1 MVPDGSMITFKSNL
15 PDANIA
21 NIIQRF
27 PLDTAI
33 QAFDQAVALYER
45 MWQESTGLNDL
56 VRSGQDS
63 RQLRTAADVDFKSKR
78 SMTRIEDMKVQ
89 VVGFLTRMIQHLSL
103 AARTLLTQEDIAK
116 RFGKE
121 AAAMYGMLEPQ
132 EGVAA
137 MESQARDEQAQIFM
151 MEEKNKIEQEMAMG
165 LPPSSPP
172 LTPEA
177 LEEKLGPPKYASLD
191 SWIADATR
199 SVVGGSMRPVD
210 HDAQVDNINFM
221 LSNLSPILNGMP
233 GGQRMIAATIEAS
246 LKLNRYP
253 LELQQEAKI
262 LKQAVEQAQA
272 AMMAGPPMGAPPG
285 QMPPNPVPGEPPPQ
299 GLEQAVMGQSQ

>member
-1 MVPDGSMITFKSNL
+1 
-15 PDANIA
+15 
-21 NIIQRF
+21 
-27 PLDTAI
+27 
-33 QAFDQAVALYER
+33 
-45 MWQESTGLNDL
+45 
-56 VRSGQDS
+56 
-63 RQLRTAADVDFKSKR
+63 
-78 SMTRIEDMKVQ
+78 
-89 VVGFLTRMIQHLSL
+89 
-103 AARTLLTQEDIAK
+103 
-116 RFGKE
+116 
-121 AAAMYGMLEPQ
+121 
-132 EGVAA
+132 
-137 MESQARDEQAQIFM
+137 
-151 MEEKNKIEQEMAMG
+151 
-165 LPPSSPP
+165 
-172 LTPEA
+172 
-177 LEEKLGPPKYASLD
+177 
-191 SWIADATR
+191 
-199 SVVGGSMRPVD
+199 MRPVD